1 MTGET
6 VLGVDVGTGSTKAV
20 LAALDG
26 AIVASAE
33 RPHETAHPRPGWFEH
48 DADAIWWEG
57 VRAICA
63 EVRAQAGPRWT
74 PRAVCVSGVGPC
86 VLPADEAM
94 RPLRPAILYG
104 IDTRATAEIA
114 ELDERFGAERIL
126 ARGGSALSSQAVGP
140 KLLWLARNEPG
151 VWDRTRTLFMPSSY
165 AVARLTGEYVLDHH
179 SASQCDP
186 LYELASGRWAEDWW
200 ESIAPAVVPPPL
212 VWPGEQVGA
221 VTARGS
227 EETGIPAG
235 TPVMAGTIDAWAEAF
250 SVGVRARG
258 DLMLMYGSTMFF
270 VQMVDGARSVPKL
283 WATAGVEP
291 GSASLAAGMA
301 TSGTLTSWLRGL
313 VGGVPFERLIEEAAS
328 VPPGAEGLLLLPY
341 FAGERSPIYDPDA
354 RGVLAGLT
362 LRHGRGHLLRA
373 IYEATA
379 FGVRDNLEL
388 FDAAGDVARIVIA
401 GGGTRGALWPQIVSD
416 VTGRAQQRP
425 THTIGASYG
434 DALLAA
440 IGAGLVLP
448 ETDWTELRETIEP
461 DAELAAVYDPLFAS
475 YRELYRATVPVVHR
489 LAALGA
495 GER

>member
-1 MTGET
+1 MTSET
-6 VLGVDVGTGSTKAV
+6 VLGIDVGTGSTKAV
-20 LAALDG
+20 LATLDG

-33 RPHETAHPRPGWFEH
+33 RPHETAHPRPGFFEH

-57 VRAICA
+57 VRSVCRELAA
-63 EVRAQAGPRWT
+63 HSEWG

-86 VLPADEAM
+86 VLAADEAL

-104 IDTRATAEIA
+104 VDTRATAEIA
-114 ELDERFGAERIL
+114 ELEERLGAERIL

-140 KLLWLARNEPG
+140 KLLWLARNEPDL
-151 VWDRTRTLFMPSSY
+151 WRRTRALLMPSSY
-165 AVARLTGEYVLDHH
+165 AVARLSGEYVLDHH

-186 LYELASGRWAEDWW
+186 LYELAANRWAEDWW
-200 ESIAPAVVPPPL
+200 EEIASGIAPPRLA
-212 VWPGEQVGA
+212 WPGEQVGV
-221 VTARGS
+221 VTAQGS
-227 EETGIPAG
+227 EETGIEAG

-250 SVGVRARG
+250 SVGVRKPG

-270 VQMVDGARSVPKL
+270 VQVVADGHPQPKL

-301 TSGTLTSWLRGL
+301 TSGTLTSWLRDL
-313 VGGVPFERLIEEAAS
+313 VGGVSFEVLIEEAAR

-341 FAGERSPIYDPDA
+341 FAGERSPIYDPNA
-354 RGVLAGLT
+354 RGVIAGLT

-388 FDAAGDVARIVIA
+388 FDSAGDVRRIVIA

-416 VTGRAQQRP
+416 VTGRDQQRP
-425 THTIGASYG
+425 VHTIGASYG

-440 IGAGLVLP
+440 IGAGLVPP
-448 ETDWTELRETIEP
+448 ETDWTELRETVTP
-461 DAELAAVYDPLFAS
+461 DTTLATTYELLFS
-475 YRELYRATVPVVHR
+475 QYRELYRSTARVVHG
-489 LAALGA
+489 LAELG
-495 GER
+495 RRSD